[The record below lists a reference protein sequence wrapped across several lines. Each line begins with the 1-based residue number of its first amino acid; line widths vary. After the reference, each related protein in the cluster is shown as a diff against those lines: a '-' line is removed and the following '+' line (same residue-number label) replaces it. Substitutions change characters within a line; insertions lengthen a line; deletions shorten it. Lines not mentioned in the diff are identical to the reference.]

1 MHEKREGAW
10 YLKSR
15 GHRHS
20 IDTTLMNVGR
30 LMKTVLYCPRVSVQ
44 CSDHRDTYMQP
55 TVVCSANYSYSIV
68 V

>member
-1 MHEKREGAW
+1 MMIHDGEVTLAGAVTSSPGSLLPPEMNARKAGGAR

-30 LMKTVLYCPRVSVQ
+30 LTKTVLYCPRVSV
-44 CSDHRDTYMQP
+44 
-55 TVVCSANYSYSIV
+55 
-68 V
+68 